1 MKLEEVRAGQVFKYA
16 GFEWVKLAAENGATL
31 VILKDVL
38 KELPFN
44 EDKENNWSKATLRNY
59 LNEDFYETL
68 LENGAK
74 EEDLIK
80 FSRDLTS
87 DDGMK
92 DYAEVEDLISL
103 ITCDEYRK
111 YRELIPNATD
121 CWWALT
127 PYSCLS
133 SHSYYVLY
141 VGTDGTL
148 GWDCACYGSDVR
160 PLCNLKSDISVSTDE
175 EKEKEKEDITA
186 LIKQWA
192 KDRELDKAD
201 PKAQMVKLI
210 EELGE
215 LANGINK
222 DKKEQIID
230 SIGDTYVV
238 LTILSMQFNLNI
250 EDCITEAYNE
260 IKDRKGKMVNG
271 IFVKESDL

>member
-92 DYAEVEDLISL
+92 DYGEVEDLISL

-133 SHSYYVLY
+133 SYSYYVRFVY
-141 VGTDGTL
+141 TDGSL
-148 GWDCACYGSDVR
+148 SWYDAYNGDSGVR

-175 EKEKEKEDITA
+175 EKENITD

-192 KDRELDKAD
+192 KDRELDKAE
-201 PKAQMVKLI
+201 PKTQMVKLI

-215 LANGINK
+215 LAKGINK

-260 IKDRKGKMVNG
+260 IKDRKGKMVNR

>member
-92 DYAEVEDLISL
+92 DYGEVEDLISL

-133 SHSYYVLY
+133 SYSSNVRF
-141 VGTDGTL
+141 VSTDGSL
-148 GWDCACYGSDVR
+148 SWFNASFGDVGVR

-175 EKEKEKEDITA
+175 EKENITD

-192 KDRELDKAD
+192 KDRELDKAE
-201 PKAQMVKLI
+201 PKAQMIKLI

-215 LANGINK
+215 LAKGINK